1 MGKRPLLAVA
11 AGLTLLCSTF
21 LPTTPVHARQRPLKR
36 HSEDKSVFLKQ
47 TLGELAGE
55 IESVHRPENR
65 LLLYRLSVRAAFR
78 VDRERGIDM
87 ARNAINLAA
96 TLVGQNLERL
106 RDPTLNN
113 EQVSEARKKES
124 GQFAIYRELLL
135 QLADVEPE
143 DAKKLLFETR
153 AKVDDPEEEPHR
165 RDLAV
170 LDYEIETRVLMGRED
185 NPDTM
190 AEALR
195 RTFEAA
201 DENNFRSILR
211 RFARKFPDAASREID
226 ELLRRI
232 VTPGDG
238 FTWHNTRYHQ
248 VKVFLDI
255 ISDQFPSG
263 LRARSYRQYDP
274 GTLTERSRAAFF
286 VAMGDVSMAIITDA
300 QRQALHSRA
309 ARNAAERAF
318 SPFREYAEGIAL
330 YARDRSRDIARV
342 MAEKPNEE
350 AEEEPPPRFEPR
362 PAKQATGGLSVG
374 EVLAAAANATSTGEF
389 NALIEKAAFMIG
401 SGGDIDGGA
410 EVLDRIENRFL
421 RQTVKQVYVRTF
433 PKSRGTPRPERP
445 QRIRTPGES
454 KQARFSRQV
463 GEANRF
469 LGESNTGAAAGALNE
484 AIQTAGGEIPKD
496 LEHFL
501 NLLKVAEVFA
511 TFDPLAAENILS
523 NVMYK
528 LNSLLEAS
536 VTLDGFLTENK
547 SARIEEQEFQLEN
560 LPPLIQ
566 NLLGVRTGIIAVGHA
581 QPASVGALLSRIN
594 RVEIRARL
602 RAEVVSEL
610 VLTGDR

>member
-1 MGKRPLLAVA
+1 MGKQPLLAAA
-11 AGLTLLCSTF
+11 AGLMLLCSTF
-21 LPTTPVHARQRPLKR
+21 LPTTPVYAQRRPSSSASDER
-36 HSEDKSVFLKQ
+36 ITFLKQ

-65 LLLYRLSVRAAFR
+65 LLLYHLSVRAALQ
-78 VDRERGIDM
+78 VDRERGVEM
-87 ARNAINLAA
+87 ARHAIGLAA
-96 TLVGQNLERL
+96 TLIGRNLERL
-106 RDPTLNN
+106 RDPAV
-113 EQVSEARKKES
+113 EIERIQDIQKKES
-124 GQFAIYRELLL
+124 AQFAIYREILLK
-135 QLADVEPE
+135 LADVDPDE
-143 DAKKLLFETR
+143 AKKLLFETR

-165 RDLAV
+165 KDLAV

-226 ELLRRI
+226 DLLRKI

-248 VKVFLDI
+248 VKTFLDI
-255 ISDQFPSG
+255 ISDQFPTG

-300 QRQALHSRA
+300 QRKALHSRA

-362 PAKQATGGLSVG
+362 PARQATGEPSVG
-374 EVLAAAANATSTGEF
+374 EVLAAASNATSTGEF

-401 SGGDIDGGA
+401 RGGDIDGGA
-410 EVLDRIENRFL
+410 EVLDRIESRFL
-421 RQTVKQVYVRTF
+421 RQTVKEVYVHTF
-433 PKSRGTPRPERP
+433 PKSRGAPRAERP
-445 QRIRTPGES
+445 RRTRIPVES
-454 KQARFSRQV
+454 KQARFSRQL
-463 GEANRF
+463 GEAHRA
-469 LGESNTGAAAGALNE
+469 LGERNTGGAAVALNE

-501 NLLKVAEVFA
+501 NLLKVAETFA
-511 TFDPLAAENILS
+511 LFDPLAAENLLS

-528 LNSLLEAS
+528 MNDLLDSAA
-536 VTLDGFLTENK
+536 TLDGFLTENK
-547 SARIEEQEFQLEN
+547 GARIEEDEFQLEN

-566 NLLGVRTGIIAVGHA
+566 NLLGVRTGIIAIGRP

-602 RAEVVSEL
+602 RAEVFSAMATSGE
-610 VLTGDR
+610 